1 VPIWGYATSAT
12 AAAQVPGPTLVA
24 VQGES
29 VTVVLH
35 NALPATATGAS
46 SLSFP
51 SQALA
56 PDRVG
61 AAPGGTKSYTFTAAQ
76 PGTSL
81 YQAGFAGNGPVQTA
95 MGLVGALVVRPSA
108 CAACIYDAASAFD
121 YEAVMVVTEV
131 DPALNTSANPA
142 NFEMRAFDPKYRLF
156 NGAGHPNIDQIGV
169 QPGKKIALRWVNAG
183 LLDHSLGLL
192 GLHQT
197 VLGLDARPLKYAYR
211 AVAETVPAGASQDS
225 LVTVPSTATHG
236 TRFAVYDAA
245 QRLDN
250 SGLLLSDGTIGFG
263 GALTFIAIDTQG
275 PVTSAVSVVPTP
287 TNGLGGATLS
297 ASISD
302 TTSGGSLI
310 AAAEYSIDTVAAP
323 GSGTPMSGS
332 FTSTSVAV
340 TANISAATL
349 SGLAVGTHK
358 LYVRGKDAAGNWGAP
373 ASTILIIDRTGPTAS
388 NLSLNPAS
396 PTNATSVTLTATITD
411 PPNGSGLTAAP
422 ASNIAAA
429 EYSVDSPAAA
439 GAGAAMSGTFTSAT
453 VVVSANVPIGAL
465 TPGTH
470 TLYVRG
476 KDVAGNWGATAA
488 IGLIIDRTGPTA
500 TIAPLTSP
508 TNASSVP
515 LSATITD
522 PPNGSGTTAAPPS
535 AIGAAEYFLDVAGAA
550 GTGTAMSVVASTT
563 TPGTATATATVSAGL
578 TPGTHTLYVRGKDVA
593 GNWGATA
600 AATLII
606 DRTGPTIS
614 NATVSPNPR
623 GAATSLTLSATAT
636 DPVNGTG
643 PTAAPGSN
651 VVAAEWFRGT
661 DPGLGLATAVTV
673 SAPPANPS
681 TLTATI
687 STTTPTPWPSGP
699 QVISIRAKDAA
710 GNWGPVT
717 TVTVN

>member
-1 VPIWGYATSAT
+1 
-12 AAAQVPGPTLVA
+12 
-24 VQGES
+24 
-29 VTVVLH
+29 
-35 NALPATATGAS
+35 
-46 SLSFP
+46 
-51 SQALA
+51 
-56 PDRVG
+56 
-61 AAPGGTKSYTFTAAQ
+61 
-76 PGTSL
+76 
-81 YQAGFAGNGPVQTA
+81 
-95 MGLVGALVVRPSA
+95 
-108 CAACIYDAASAFD
+108 
-121 YEAVMVVTEV
+121 
-131 DPALNTSANPA
+131 
-142 NFEMRAFDPKYRLF
+142 
-156 NGAGHPNIDQIGV
+156 
-169 QPGKKIALRWVNAG
+169 
-183 LLDHSLGLL
+183 
-192 GLHQT
+192 
-197 VLGLDARPLKYAYR
+197 
-211 AVAETVPAGASQDS
+211 
-225 LVTVPSTATHG
+225 
-236 TRFAVYDAA
+236 
-245 QRLDN
+245 
-250 SGLLLSDGTIGFG
+250 
-263 GALTFIAIDTQG
+263 
-275 PVTSAVSVVPTP
+275 
-287 TNGLGGATLS
+287 
-297 ASISD
+297 
-302 TTSGGSLI
+302 
-310 AAAEYSIDTVAAP
+310 
-323 GSGTPMSGS
+323 MSGS

-411 PPNGSGLTAAP
+411 SPNGSGLTAAP

-453 VVVSANVPIGAL
+453 VVVSANVPIGA
-465 TPGTH
+465 
-470 TLYVRG
+470 
-476 KDVAGNWGATAA
+476 
-488 IGLIIDRTGPTA
+488 
-500 TIAPLTSP
+500 
-508 TNASSVP
+508 
-515 LSATITD
+515 
-522 PPNGSGTTAAPPS
+522 
-535 AIGAAEYFLDVAGAA
+535 
-550 GTGTAMSVVASTT
+550 
-563 TPGTATATATVSAGL
+563 L